1 MSHLN
6 LITIVSETPVIKH
19 KQEID
24 ERIPESMGQT
34 FFYLLPP
41 ITEAINNI
49 NKFKLEL
56 Q

>member
-6 LITIVSETPVIKH
+6 LIIIISETPVIEH
-19 KQEID
+19 KLEYC
-24 ERIPESMGQT
+24 ERMPESIDQT

-41 ITEAINNI
+41 FTEAINNI
-49 NKFKLEL
+49 SKFKLEL